1 MSLLGIGS
9 WGVNN
14 MTDTNSNVQGD
25 KNTTAPVAEA
35 KVEPKVET
43 TAQANAA
50 EAKTEE
56 KKELS
61 FNEKVYNVI
70 VQNDLFRPSRSAPQI
85 EDYEFSLKPRPST
98 LRAHPHR

>member
-14 MTDTNSNVQGD
+14 MTDTDTNSNVQGD

-43 TAQANAA
+43 TQASTA

-56 KKELS
+56 KKS
-61 FNEKVYNVI
+61 V
-70 VQNDLFRPSRSAPQI
+70 
-85 EDYEFSLKPRPST
+85 
-98 LRAHPHR
+98 

>member
-43 TAQANAA
+43 TQASTA

-56 KKELS
+56 KKS
-61 FNEKVYNVI
+61 V
-70 VQNDLFRPSRSAPQI
+70 
-85 EDYEFSLKPRPST
+85 
-98 LRAHPHR
+98 